1 MTDTITNDDA
11 WLEVRV
17 GDSCTVLGVLE
28 HVGYGN
34 PGHLVIR
41 FADWTHMVIECA
53 RPRDTKPIALGAQV
67 HVRAER
73 TEDGLRATSIRTQG
87 GVPIP
92 LHAQQDTTV
101 PDDAAELRADAR
113 AQLERYREGHPDT
126 LAAWRAKQ

>member
-1 MTDTITNDDA
+1 MTDYITDADA

-17 GDSCTVLGVLE
+17 GDSCTVLGLLE

-53 RPRDTKPIALGAQV
+53 RPRDTTPIALGAQV

-73 TEDGLRATSIRTQG
+73 TEDGLRATWIWIRS
-87 GVPIP
+87 
-92 LHAQQDTTV
+92 
-101 PDDAAELRADAR
+101 
-113 AQLERYREGHPDT
+113 
-126 LAAWRAKQ
+126 